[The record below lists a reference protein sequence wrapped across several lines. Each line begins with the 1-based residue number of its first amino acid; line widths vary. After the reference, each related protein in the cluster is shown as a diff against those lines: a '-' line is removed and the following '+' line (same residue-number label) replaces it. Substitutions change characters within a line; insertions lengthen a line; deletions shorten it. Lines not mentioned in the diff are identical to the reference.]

1 MPALV
6 QPEVTSPAL
15 IRRDVS
21 PVPGTGSMFCVWG
34 LLTGSD
40 VGMTSPE
47 AALTGRMFCACQAFY
62 RVFFVAVVQN
72 VVQ

>member
-1 MPALV
+1 
-6 QPEVTSPAL
+6 
-15 IRRDVS
+15 
-21 PVPGTGSMFCVWG
+21 MFCVWG

-47 AALTGRMFCACQAFY
+47 AALTERMFRACPAFF
-62 RVFFVAVVQN
+62 RAFFVVVVQN